1 MKKTYTVDCT
11 FNKSFEH
18 YTIRCF
24 STLKEALSY
33 VSNQYHYI
41 LNYPIVVFYVNDI
54 SCYESVTV
62 VSRISIG
69 DNDDEN
75 RYIVKDEKTT
85 LKNSQKI
92 ELNNSFYDFKNYPT
106 YYIESGIIPIT

>member
-18 YTIRCF
+18 YTIRDF
-24 STLKEALSY
+24 LTLKEALSY
-33 VSNQYHYI
+33 ISNQCHYI
-41 LNYPIVVFYVNDI
+41 SNYPIVVFYVNDI

-75 RYIVKDEKTT
+75 RYIVKDEKTA
-85 LKNSQKI
+85 LKNVQKI
-92 ELNNSFYDFKNYPT
+92 ELTNFFYDYRNDPT